1 MLDVYRLRLLRELD
15 RRGTLAAVARALSY
29 SPSAI
34 SQQLSQLEA
43 ETGVTLLE
51 PVGRGVRLTP
61 LARLLVTRT
70 EVILERLEEA
80 EAELRAAATEV
91 RGTLRVAS
99 FQSVLFALIPSVLTQ
114 LAERHP
120 GLRLEITHEQAIPA
134 FDGLLAHEFD
144 LVLGEEY
151 PGVAFPP
158 VTGARTQLLA
168 RDELF
173 LVLPSHGPHAVEV
186 AVDRPFRLADLAR
199 VPWVLDPPE
208 TAPGAWARNACRE
221 AGFEPDVRYAG
232 SDLLFEILLAERGHA
247 ASVIPGMLL
256 SAVPRPNARIQRIP
270 GRPHR
275 RLTTGVRAGAAGQPA
290 IRALREA
297 LRQAV
302 REASAPEV
310 PDADL
315 AARDPGVVRAHP
327 GAAVEQFPGR
337 VEALRIGLFDRVYPR
352 SSLEAS
358 AAAAFASLWVADEQW
373 TAADALGRKLLV
385 WLLVAEGED
394 RGLDTVLEAELG
406 EDAADVGLHR
416 LLADR
421 QVFGDL
427 AVAATL
433 GDQPEH
439 VAFAGRERLQR
450 IRRRRSA
457 QRPGEPGEQLG
468 AEAGGAGGGI
478 ADGADHV
485 VGRGGLQ
492 QVGGRAGLHGPE
504 QVLVFGGGG
513 EHDHSRLARDVA
525 ADVTEGGK
533 HGVAVQSGHVE
544 VEQQDVGAGGGD
556 DV

>member
-61 LARLLVTRT
+61 LARLLVTHT
-70 EVILERLEEA
+70 EAILERLEEA

-99 FQSVLFALIPSVLTQ
+99 FQSVLFALIPSVLTR

-173 LVLPSHGPHAVEV
+173 LVLPSHGPHAVDV
-186 AVDRPFRLADLAR
+186 AVDRPFRLADLAG

-208 TAPGAWARNACRE
+208 TAPGAWARNAFRE

-256 SAVPRPNARIQRIP
+256 SAVPHPDARIQRIP

-275 RLTTGVRAGAAGQPA
+275 RLTTGVRAGAAGQPT

-302 REASAPEV
+302 REASEPEV

-315 AARDPGVVRAHP
+315 TPQVRDDLRQRRSGLDARRGGV
-327 GAAVEQFPGR
+327 
-337 VEALRIGLFDRVYPR
+337 D
-352 SSLEAS
+352 
-358 AAAAFASLWVADEQW
+358 
-373 TAADALGRKLLV
+373 
-385 WLLVAEGED
+385 D
-394 RGLDTVLEAELG
+394 RG
-406 EDAADVGLHR
+406 R
-416 LLADR
+416 
-421 QVFGDL
+421 
-427 AVAATL
+427 
-433 GDQPEH
+433 
-439 VAFAGRERLQR
+439 GR
-450 IRRRRSA
+450 A
-457 QRPGEPGEQLG
+457 QIT
-468 AEAGGAGGGI
+468 GGAGCYWWRRAKI
-478 ADGADHV
+478 AAWT
-485 VGRGGLQ
+485 RSW
-492 QVGGRAGLHGPE
+492 RPS
-504 QVLVFGGGG
+504 LV
-513 EHDHSRLARDVA
+513 RMPR
-525 ADVTEGGK
+525 T
-533 HGVAVQSGHVE
+533 
-544 VEQQDVGAGGGD
+544 
-556 DV
+556 